1 MNKEQLLPEESVLFF
16 TENGM
21 VTLTTH
27 RVRYNNKIWGQ
38 SNFISIMLEKISAVQ
53 VLSISYP
60 LLWILGALTGVAGLL
75 LATSHNGSHNGGTP
89 EVVISLFIAFFLIV
103 GYFISRRHVCTIT
116 SDGGGKIIFRTE
128 NMPTAA
134 LIDFVHQIEAAKYK
148 RTR

>member
-1 MNKEQLLPEESVLFF
+1 MNKEQLLPEESVLSF

-38 SNFISIMLEKISAVQ
+38 SNFISIMLEKISSVQ

-60 LLWILGALTGVAGLL
+60 LLWILGALTVVAGLA
-75 LATSHNGSHNGGTP
+75 LATTRNGGTP
-89 EVVISLFIAFFLIV
+89 EVIISLFIAFFLIV
-103 GYFISRRHVCTIT
+103 GYFISRRHICTIT
-116 SDGGGKIIFRTE
+116 SDGGSRIIFRTE

-134 LIDFVHQIEAAKYK
+134 LINFVHQIEAAKHK
-148 RTR
+148 RTG

>member
-1 MNKEQLLPEESVLFF
+1 MNKEQLLPEESVLSF

-38 SNFISIMLEKISAVQ
+38 SNFISIMLEKISSVQ

-60 LLWILGALTGVAGLL
+60 LLWILGALTGAGGLA
-75 LATSHNGSHNGGTP
+75 LATTRNGGAP

-103 GYFISRRHVCTIT
+103 GYFISRRQVCTIT
-116 SDGGGKIIFRTE
+116 SDGGAKIIFRTE

-134 LIDFVHQIEAAKYK
+134 LIDFVHQIEAAKHK
-148 RTR
+148 RTG

>member
-1 MNKEQLLPEESVLFF
+1 MNKEQLLPEESVLFL

-38 SNFISIMLEKISAVQ
+38 SNFISIMLEKISSVQ

-60 LLWILGALTGVAGLL
+60 LLWILGALTGVAGLA
-75 LATSHNGSHNGGTP
+75 LATTRNGGTP

-116 SDGGGKIIFRTE
+116 SDGGGKIVFRTE

-134 LIDFVHQIEAAKYK
+134 LIDFAHQIEAAKHK
-148 RTR
+148 RTG

>member
-1 MNKEQLLPEESVLFF
+1 MNKEQLLPEESVLSF

-38 SNFISIMLEKISAVQ
+38 SNFISIMLEKISSVQ

-60 LLWILGALTGVAGLL
+60 LLWILGALTGMAGLA
-75 LATSHNGSHNGGTP
+75 LATTRNGGTP
-89 EVVISLFIAFFLIV
+89 EVIISLFIAFFLIV
-103 GYFISRRHVCTIT
+103 GYFISRRHICTIT
-116 SDGGGKIIFRTE
+116 SDGGSRIIFRTE

-134 LIDFVHQIEAAKYK
+134 LIDFVHQIEAAKHK
-148 RTR
+148 RTG